1 MTDIIELDESSFKE
15 FVNKRTNSLVYFW
28 APWCNPCK
36 HMTPIVEKISKKYEG
51 RISIGK
57 VDVSSN
63 PEIASKYFIAAVPT
77 FILFKEGTILE
88 VLVGAVAERRLESII
103 KGFIIEEDEEEFSI

>member
-1 MTDIIELDESSFKE
+1 MTDIIELDESSFTK
-15 FVNKRTNSLVYFW
+15 FVNRREHSLIYFW
-28 APWCNPCK
+28 APWCNPCT
-36 HMTPIVEKISKKYEG
+36 HMTPIVEKISQKYRG
-51 RISIGK
+51 KINVGK

-88 VLVGAVAERRLESII
+88 VLVGAVAERRLESMI
-103 KGFIIEEDEEEFSI
+103 KGFITEEDEEEFSI

>member
-15 FVNKRTNSLVYFW
+15 FVNKKTHSLVYFW
-28 APWCNPCK
+28 APWCNPCR

-51 RISIGK
+51 MVSIGK

-63 PEIASKYFIAAVPT
+63 PEIASKYFVAAVPT

-88 VLVGAVAERRLESII
+88 VLVGAVAERRLENMI
-103 KGFIIEEDEEEFSI
+103 KGFIVEEDEEEFSI